1 MNNLNE
7 KIINESLDKNTY
19 KEDNQFLLNKIK
31 EMDKKID
38 SLNLQFEKKW
48 ADNEKQM
55 NLQFE
60 KKWADNEKQMSMQ
73 FEKKWEEK
81 EKQMNLQFEKKMG

>member
-73 FEKKWEEK
+73 FEKK
-81 EKQMNLQFEKKMG
+81 